1 MRRRH
6 RIGIVAALALSLS
19 AQAGCENL
27 TSEQR
32 ILVGMTAGAA
42 AGLLTAEALDADGNW
57 RLIAALAGAAA
68 GTLVAQNSA
77 TGRCAYAR
85 GDGTYF
91 EAACP

>member
-1 MRRRH
+1 MSAR
-6 RIGIVAALALSLS
+6 AATAAMILGACCV
-19 AQAGCENL
+19 AGCENL

-32 ILVGMTAGAA
+32 MVVGITAGAA
-42 AGLLTAEALDADGNW
+42 AGLLTAEAFDADADW
-57 RLIAALAGAAA
+57 RVIAALAGAAA

>member
-1 MRRRH
+1 MN
-6 RIGIVAALALSLS
+6 GFGKWAAIALGLGLV
-19 AQAGCENL
+19 AGCENL

-32 ILVGMTAGAA
+32 TLVGMTAGAA
-42 AGLLTAEALDADGNW
+42 TGLLTAEAFDADGNW

-77 TGRCAYAR
+77 SGRCAYAR

-91 EAACP
+91 AAACP

>member
-1 MRRRH
+1 MNRYSK
-6 RIGIVAALALSLS
+6 GMVLTLGLMLM
-19 AQAGCENL
+19 AGCENL
-27 TSEQR
+27 TTEQR
-32 ILVGMTAGAA
+32 TLFGMTAGAA
-42 AGLLTAEALDADGNW
+42 TGLLTAEAFDADGNW

-68 GTLVAQNSA
+68 GTLVAQNNA

>member
-1 MRRRH
+1 MNRYSK
-6 RIGIVAALALSLS
+6 GMALTLGLMLM
-19 AQAGCENL
+19 AGCENL
-27 TSEQR
+27 TTEQR
-32 ILVGMTAGAA
+32 TLFGMTAGAA
-42 AGLLTAEALDADGNW
+42 TGLLTAEAFDADGNW

-68 GTLVAQNSA
+68 GTLVAQNNA